1 MVKIG
6 DKIKILNTN
15 GQYTKWANKTWI
27 VNKISYSEQQHPG
40 YDDGVNIPGQRKM
53 ALIDC
58 KNLPV
63 SLYTWEYEIVG

>member
-6 DKIKILNTN
+6 DKIRILNEN
-15 GQYTKWANKTWI
+15 GQYGPWVDQIWTVTF
-27 VNKISYSEQQHPG
+27 ISKSKQDHPG
-40 YDDGVNIPGQRKM
+40 YDSGMNGM

-63 SLYTWEYEIVG
+63 SLYEYEFEVI